1 MREDIQEILI
11 SEEEIKEKIKELGA
25 TLSEEYK
32 GKKLLVVTV
41 LKGGFVFAADLC
53 RAMDIPLEMEFM
65 IVSSYS
71 SGTVSS
77 GNIEVKRGIDRNIE
91 DTHVLIAE
99 DIVDSGNSLAFLVK
113 YFENKRAKSVKI
125 CTLLDKPARRV
136 TPVDVEYVGFTVPDE
151 FIVGYGLDYAE
162 KYRNL
167 PYVGVLKRSVYES

>member
-1 MREDIQEILI
+1 MREDIEKILI
-11 SEEEIKEKIKELGA
+11 DKEEIDAKIRELGQML
-25 TLSEEYK
+25 TEEYRD
-32 GKKLLVVTV
+32 KKLLVVTV
-41 LKGGFVFAADLC
+41 LKGGFVFAADLT
-53 RAMDIPLEMEFM
+53 RAIDLPLEMEFM

-99 DIVDSGNSLAFLVK
+99 DIVDSGNSLSFLVK

-136 TPVDVEYVGFTVPDE
+136 TPVDVDYVGFTVPDE

-167 PYVGVLKRSVYES
+167 PYIGVLKRSVYE

>member
-1 MREDIQEILI
+1 MRDDIAEILI
-11 SEEEIKEKIKELGA
+11 EEQEIQKRVKELGA
-25 TLSEEYK
+25 QLSEEYR

-41 LKGGFVFAADLC
+41 LKGGFVFAADLT
-53 RAMDIPLEMEFM
+53 RAIDLPLEMEFM
-65 IVSSYS
+65 VVSSYS

-113 YFENKRAKSVKI
+113 YFENKRARSVKI

-136 TPVDVEYVGFTVPDE
+136 TPVDVDFVGFTVPDE

-167 PYVGVLKRSVYES
+167 PYIGVLKRSVYE